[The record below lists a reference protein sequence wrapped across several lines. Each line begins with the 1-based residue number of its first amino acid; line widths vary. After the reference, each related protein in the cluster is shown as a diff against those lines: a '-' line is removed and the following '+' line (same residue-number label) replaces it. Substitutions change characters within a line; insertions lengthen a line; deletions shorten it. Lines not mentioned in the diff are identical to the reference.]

1 MPAPPQLAGPWK
13 RSRAATATASLIF
26 KKTSHAVA
34 SLFPGRNATF
44 PRRKSAVGSMAS
56 RKHLV
61 KSPLL
66 PISSAVS
73 SAAQEPTPAAVLA
86 LVGAGGAQIGINASE
101 PLSLT
106 LAASPVNLYGLS
118 IPNAYLPFAQMCM
131 SYLFTQQIPFADIL
145 GLFVGYA
152 HYMLNRNLKPDSAI
166 PPPPPKRSPG
176 ARTLGGAAGGGGGAK
191 RRRPQARATT
201 AQKKGG
207 GDECGPEGCPLPQ

>member
-1 MPAPPQLAGPWK
+1 M
-13 RSRAATATASLIF
+13 S
-26 KKTSHAVA
+26 
-34 SLFPGRNATF
+34 
-44 PRRKSAVGSMAS
+44 
-56 RKHLV
+56 
-61 KSPLL
+61 
-66 PISSAVS
+66 
-73 SAAQEPTPAAVLA
+73 
-86 LVGAGGAQIGINASE
+86 
-101 PLSLT
+101 
-106 LAASPVNLYGLS
+106 LYGLN
-118 IPNAYLPFAQMCM
+118 IPYQFLPYSQLVM